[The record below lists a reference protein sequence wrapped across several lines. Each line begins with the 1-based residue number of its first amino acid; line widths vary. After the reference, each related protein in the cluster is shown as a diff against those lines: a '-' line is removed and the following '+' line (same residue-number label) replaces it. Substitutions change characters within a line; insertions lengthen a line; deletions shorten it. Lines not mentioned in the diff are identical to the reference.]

1 MNTKQFLA
9 AIEAASARDRDKLA
23 RAFNYA
29 LNDHFRRLDLRMTQ
43 LDDTIASTATKVAT
57 LTTKVDAALAALAA
71 SVASQTPVTQAELDA
86 ITAIGTA
93 ADGES
98 AKVDAALAPAAGA
111 ETPEGDGGPGEEP
124 PPTN

>member
-43 LDDTIASTATKVAT
+43 LDDTIAATAASVAT

-86 ITAIGTA
+86 IKAIGTA
-93 ADGES
+93 ADSES
-98 AKVDAALAPAAGA
+98 AKVDAALAPS
-111 ETPEGDGGPGEEP
+111 TPVADGGGGPGEDKA
-124 PPTN
+124 